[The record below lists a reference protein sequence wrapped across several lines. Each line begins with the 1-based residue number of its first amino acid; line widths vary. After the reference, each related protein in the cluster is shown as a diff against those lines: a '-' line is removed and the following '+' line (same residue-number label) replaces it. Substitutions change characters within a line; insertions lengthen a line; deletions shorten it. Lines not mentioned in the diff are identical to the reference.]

1 MRPFI
6 VSTLD
11 TGTLARS
18 AGAVLG
24 AFLMLVQAG
33 CVTKNLDSPG
43 AAGMATPFGRPMQTD
58 RATQAGRPAV
68 DEATAAGAGSVN
80 AFCSQLMSD
89 AALDPLRK
97 KTAISG
103 DATAEMLSDPSR
115 ITDAEKPV
123 VALWVSKTQSCQ
135 LRLNNGY
142 RQSAPPLIASH
153 IESFHAAA
161 SGLRTPLYN
170 GEMTW
175 GQFNQA
181 RRKLALDFQRTG
193 AEIQA
198 ALQRGDGP
206 GAVAA
211 QQAATAGFGSFVQ
224 TLRAGLAQPVRT
236 SQ

>member
-1 MRPFI
+1 MRPFFANR
-6 VSTLD
+6 LN
-11 TGTLARS
+11 TGTLGRG
-18 AGAVLG
+18 AGIVLC
-24 AFLMLVQAG
+24 ALLVQAG
-33 CVTKNLDSPG
+33 CVSKGIEPVSK
-43 AAGMATPFGRPMQTD
+43 AEMVTPFGRPMQGD
-58 RATQAGRPAV
+58 RTAQAGRPAL
-68 DEATAAGAGSVN
+68 DEAAADGGSVN

-89 AALDPLRK
+89 AALDPLRR
-97 KTAISG
+97 KTVISG
-103 DATAEMLSDPSR
+103 DATTEMLSDPSR
-115 ITDAEKPV
+115 ITGAEKPL

-161 SGLRTPLYN
+161 TGLRTPLYN

-198 ALQRGDGP
+198 ALQRGDQP
-206 GAVAA
+206 GATAA
-211 QQAATAGFGSFVQ
+211 QQAAIAGFGNFVQ
-224 TLRAGLAQPVRT
+224 NLRAGLAQPVRT